1 MPLIMN
7 TSGMGISLTEDLRS
21 LCYGIVLN
29 ILLGFLSYFVS
40 KKSNQVLLGSRYGYN
55 FIGNPKYFF
64 LYLYKQKKDVNPI
77 WITSNDKV
85 FQRLES
91 EGLPVVY
98 RYSWEGFVAIL
109 KSNFLIFDHS
119 AREVS
124 YSFFLPGRFKKIN
137 SWHGGSGI
145 KTMKV
150 SFHNRFDQIILRN
163 IIKKIIKHERKSYQT
178 VLTCSNSWKEK
189 YSSIFGEKCIKV
201 LGYPKNDLFF
211 DDSRVYQDYK
221 TILKLEKF
229 DKVILY
235 CPTYRENFRTQ
246 YPFSNKFLK
255 KLNEFLV
262 DRNYVFLDKR
272 HLNEH
277 WNGGCSKFS
286 NIVDITN
293 TVEDIMDLLFHVDI
307 LITDYSSAVADF
319 SLLDKPIIFYPYDYE
334 DYVQSQGMMIDYF
347 KDLPGPFAMNEND
360 LSVCIKNVYKISR
373 NGEYQKKYQT
383 LKNKLHRYQDGQS
396 CKRLYDFLKF
406 DVQKK

>member
-21 LCYGIVLN
+21 LCYGIILN
-29 ILLGFLSYFVS
+29 ILLGFLSFFVS

-77 WITSNDKV
+77 WITTNDKV

-137 SWHGGSGI
+137 VWHGVSGI
-145 KTMKV
+145 KKV
-150 SFHNRFDQIILRN
+150 EVVFSNRFDQIILKN

-178 VLTCSNSWKEK
+178 VLTCSKSWKEK
-189 YSSIFGEKCIKV
+189 YISIFGKKCIKV
-201 LGYPKNDLFF
+201 LGYPRNDLFF
-211 DDSRVYQDYK
+211 DDSMVYQDYK

-235 CPTYRENFRTQ
+235 CPTYRKNFRTQ

-255 KLNEFLV
+255 KFNEFLV

-277 WNGGCSKFS
+277 WNGGCSEFS

-293 TVEDIMDLLFHVDI
+293 TVEDIQDLLVFTDI
-307 LITDYSSAVADF
+307 LVTDYSGGFMDYC
-319 SLLDKPIIFYPYDYE
+319 LRDKPIILYPYDYE
-334 DYVQSQGMMIDYF
+334 DYVQSQGMIIDYF
-347 KDLPGPFAMNEND
+347 KDLPGPFATNEDELLSCLKKIDEIFSKSEYKARYTRMKNENH
-360 LSVCIKNVYKISR
+360 
-373 NGEYQKKYQT
+373 Q
-383 LKNKLHRYQDGQS
+383 YQDKRS
-396 CKRLYDFLKF
+396 SERLYNFLF
-406 DVQKK
+406 VET